1 MQTINKVRR
10 QINPKLKIE
19 GILLTMVDGRTN
31 YAREISELVRSTYG
45 SKINVFAQEIPRS
58 VRAAEMSA
66 AGKSIF
72 AYDPGGKVAD
82 AYSAL
87 TKEVMK
93 IERQRQKDRTEG
105 IR

>member
-1 MQTINKVRR
+1 
-10 QINPKLKIE
+10 
-19 GILLTMVDGRTN
+19 
-31 YAREISELVRSTYG
+31 
-45 SKINVFAQEIPRS
+45 
-58 VRAAEMSA
+58 MSA